1 MTRSV
6 SRSEHAV
13 WKKSTLTTIC
23 ESCERLLIICRRR
36 WMFSLTC
43 LMSRLSSA
51 WSPLVRAWLYRSR
64 NEGTH
69 FSQDV
74 VDVAVVLGEPLGELV
89 VLLRE
94 RPDVDAAQRVRLRE
108 RESEREARPVFLD

>member
-1 MTRSV
+1 
-6 SRSEHAV
+6 
-13 WKKSTLTTIC
+13 
-23 ESCERLLIICRRR
+23 
-36 WMFSLTC
+36 MFSLTC

-51 WSPLVRAWLYRSR
+51 WSPQVSAGLYRSR

-94 RPDVDAAQRVRLRE
+94 RPDVDAAQRVCLRE